1 MSRPLASDIAARI
14 YDVSNQ
20 SDLLAELTAAIVEA
34 IDTHVDDW
42 EVEITQEDQSAILK
56 ALTGFVVSL
65 GINLAAYPLGYT
77 TAILFDENGDP
88 VE

>member
-34 IDTHVDDW
+34 IDTHLDDW
-42 EVEITQEDQSAILK
+42 EVEISQEDQSAILK

-65 GINLAAYPLGYT
+65 NINLSCYPLGLT
-77 TAILFDENGDP
+77 TAVLFDEDGNP
-88 VE
+88 VP